1 MADAPEPRAVAG
13 SVALGREALATEP
26 LLESVAD
33 VAAGAA
39 VLFVGTARGITAGVV
54 TRSLAYDAH
63 EPLARA
69 LLESLR
75 AEAAGRFG
83 LTACAIAHRLG
94 VIAPGEASVAIAT
107 SAPHRR
113 AAFAAAEWLM
123 DRIKLD
129 VPIWK
134 CEEFA
139 DGRREWQHPAEG
151 GRPGSLP

>member
-1 MADAPEPRAVAG
+1 MVDATAVAG
-13 SVALGREALATEP
+13 SVALGREALATAP
-26 LLESVAD
+26 LLASVAD
-33 VAAGAA
+33 VAAGAS
-39 VLFVGTARGITAGVV
+39 VLFVGTARAVTDGVV

-63 EPLARA
+63 EPLALT

-75 AEAAGRFG
+75 VEAAGRFG
-83 LTACAIAHRLG
+83 LTACAIIHRLG
-94 VIAPGEASVAIAT
+94 AIAPGEASVAIAT

-139 DGRREWQHPAEG
+139 DGRREWQHPAAG
-151 GRPGSLP
+151 SRPGSAHDRS